1 MSRGRGIHAY
11 WNLQKILDL
20 IGPDMNVIASGKWVA
35 QKECH
40 INIEICFFGH
50 FLLKI
55 IMQ

>member
-40 INIEICFFGH
+40 INIKICFFGH